1 MKNEQSI
8 NKRQLWHYVNRKI
21 KRIIHHYHVLSIITI
36 LFDEMIKDLKRGK
49 SIKIFNFGK
58 LELKPLKPRRYFDVR
73 HQKVMQSVGHRI
85 LRFTLAPSIRKKLVE
100 NLDLDKNV
108 KDD

>member
-1 MKNEQSI
+1 MNNDQSV
-8 NKRQLWHYVNRKI
+8 NKRLLWHYVNRKI

-36 LFDEMIKDLKRGK
+36 LFDEMIKDLKLGK

-58 LELKPLKPRRYFDVR
+58 LQLKSLKPRRYFDVR
-73 HQKVMQSVGHRI
+73 HQKVMQGKAHKI
-85 LRFTLAPSIRKKLVE
+85 LRFTLAPSIRKKLVDQ
-100 NLDLDKNV
+100 LDIDKQR